1 MSESEKMLEELL
13 RERIKTAKEAEDPEE
28 RKKAT
33 EDVRYL
39 FGLQTGR
46 KKVNDERLAKWLKI
60 FGPPV
65 LGVLLLIFYRI
76 LMETETSPDI
86 FFRDIG
92 KTICGL
98 CKCAGKV

>member
-13 RERIKTAKEAEDPEE
+13 KERIKVARDETKSEKERE
-28 RKKAT
+28 KAV

-39 FGLQTGR
+39 FALESGR
-46 KKVNDERLAKWLKI
+46 KKINDEKLAKWLKI
-60 FGPPV
+60 FGPPA

-92 KTICGL
+92 KTIAGL
-98 CKCAGKV
+98 CKSKV